1 MENLQIFDRYFQ
13 FLSFEDFEMSGR
25 GKKVTCLL
33 SSSFL
38 NFNFIS
44 SLKEMDPEFVAY
56 LEGKGFSEADYRSW
70 DLQRKDEWVDRY
82 ERHHATPGKN
92 ILL

>member
-1 MENLQIFDRYFQ
+1 LQKSERN
-13 FLSFEDFEMSGR
+13 SCS
-25 GKKVTCLL
+25 CLIEL
-33 SSSFL
+33 IVSLFIYHNYLLFSISIRI
-38 NFNFIS
+38 NFIS

-70 DLQRKDEWVDRY
+70 DLQRKEEWVDRY
-82 ERHHATPGKN
+82 RAAGKN